1 MLAQIE
7 ITPYHWAGFI
17 VLVLVFLALDL
28 GVFHRKAHVVKPKE
42 AGMWVAVW
50 VTLALLFALGLYYF
64 EGKDVALTFIAVP
77 AIRLLTGE
85 PRQTAMRRLG
95 QRWRPI
101 GWTALL
107 VMVATGAP
115 LASHVLPDS
124 GEGAKAVFTVKMCLF
139 IALLVFAYLHDFVLG
154 PRVAKEIREGRPPV
168 SRPRLV
174 IVGWVSFTLTVT
186 IPILGVVLAQI
197 V

>member
-1 MLAQIE
+1 VPRWLE
-7 ITPYHWAGFI
+7 ITLV
-17 VLVLVFLALDL
+17 VLHVLGAT
-28 GVFHRKAHVVKPKE
+28 
-42 AGMWVAVW
+42 VW
-50 VTLALLFALGLYYF
+50 VGGT
-64 EGKDVALTFIAVP
+64 VALTFIAVP

-124 GEGAKAVFTVKMCLF
+124 GVAAKAVFTVKICLF

-186 IPILGVVLAQI
+186 IPILGVVLAEI